1 MSNVYDKKYFNEH
14 NMDERKKKNVNIR
27 YETYLER
34 KYVLRLTDI
43 IEFHKILNNKLIF
56 MN

>member
-14 NMDERKKKNVNIR
+14 NINERKEKYVNIR